1 MNFFLQIL
9 WRYLLIPLLSL
20 LLLVVFLL
28 LLDTDYQRTSAVEKA
43 FPRQIAPLRQA
54 PALDSLE
61 YRRLLAI
68 YGKNKKLPAGFEW
81 PTLLALTHYPEL
93 KDVPIEFIQMPT
105 WIPLSSR
112 PHPWRL
118 LFPWQKRVYLVVI
131 STRSE
136 DFLAPIL
143 LHRLPLNCQVG
154 VIGHELAHT
163 VYYLDKSAFRLAGIA
178 LGYLS
183 IPFRKKFEKDTD
195 RRAIAHG
202 LGYFLYEYA
211 VFVRQALNFKE
222 MDNQMAQGA
231 EDTYLSPKEIIAE
244 MKKNPIYQLDK
255 AP

>member
-1 MNFFLQIL
+1 MIL
-9 WRYLLIPLLSL
+9 LKYLVIPLLGISF
-20 LLLVVFLL
+20 LVFLLL
-28 LLDTDYQRTSAVEKA
+28 LLDTDYQDTSAVEKA
-43 FPRQIAPLRQA
+43 FPQQIAPLRQA
-54 PALDSLE
+54 PALDSVE
-61 YRRLLAI
+61 YRRLLAL
-68 YGKNKKLPAGFEW
+68 YGKNKKLPSGYEW
-81 PTLLALTHYPEL
+81 PALIALAHYPEL
-93 KDVPIEFIQMPT
+93 KDIPIEFIQMPT

-136 DFLAPIL
+136 DFLEPIL

-163 VYYLDKSAFRLAGIA
+163 VYYLDKSALQLAGVA

-183 IPFRKKFEKDTD
+183 IPFRKKFEKNTD

-202 LGYFLYEYA
+202 LGYFLYDYA
-211 VFVRQALNFKE
+211 VFVRQALNFEE

-231 EDTYLSPKEIIAE
+231 EDTYLSPEEIKAE
-244 MKKNPIYQLDK
+244 MKKNSIYRLEKKQ
-255 AP
+255 